1 MYSQS
6 TGILSI
12 PLKIMT
18 FKTLPKEMDRELIE
32 LGVIAPS
39 NTSPTKDPEITKI
52 NYVAWRPSFKNEEP
66 PF

>member
-1 MYSQS
+1 
-6 TGILSI
+6 
-12 PLKIMT
+12 MT